1 MNNLHKT
8 ILAILLLMAATG
20 CGKEK
25 YVKPMS
31 DAAYETVDRI
41 CGDYRLMYIDWTGEP
56 VDLDGDGVAQESL
69 LEECLAGKHSG
80 MSAYDRVV
88 EWTVQPLYSYSETP
102 ILELFPFF
110 HGDFT
115 PGVESSAYYS
125 LNLIFGKMRVFED
138 GTLDVTMYD
147 YQRVIDGQ
155 VMNEEGAVR
164 DITVTLEPDGDFLVA
179 GTTCFRDERTGE
191 TVRGRATHRYHC
203 VSTKEKK
210 K

>member
-1 MNNLHKT
+1 MNKLHKT

-31 DAAYETVDRI
+31 DAAYATADRA
-41 CGDYRLMYIDWTGEP
+41 CGVFRLVSIDWTGEP
-56 VDLDGDGVAQESL
+56 VDLDGDGVAQASL

-80 MSAYDRVV
+80 MSSYDRVV

-147 YQRVIDGQ
+147 YPEGIGGK
-155 VMNEEGAVR
+155 MTNEEGAIR

>member
-1 MNNLHKT
+1 MNKLHKT

-31 DAAYETVDRI
+31 DAAYATADRA
-41 CGDYRLMYIDWTGEP
+41 CGVFRLVSIDWTGRP
-56 VDLDGDGVAQESL
+56 VDLDGDGVAQASL

-80 MSAYDRVV
+80 MSSYDRVV

-147 YQRVIDGQ
+147 YPEGIGGK
-155 VMNEEGAVR
+155 MTNEEGAIR

-179 GTTCFRDERTGE
+179 GTTSFRDERTGE